1 MRKQSSGSAILDWA
15 VIIAAVA
22 LFTKTADVL
31 AYFAPTNINDF
42 FGSDMS
48 IWYGLLT
55 ALLVEGVALALH
67 FHPRARHYVPAEVV
81 KWFLLI
87 VVSGSCQIFDGYLV
101 QRTQSQMSEP
111 MKQVLSYGVPLI
123 PLLLVVFIFWIGK
136 LPDLDHDG
144 IPDVL
149 EHRPRPLSEPR
160 WKGVKPMWD
169 QFWQGLPSGTP
180 GQPRLTSYRST
191 SVPKEP
197 NEMAEVSLGGNGAR
211 PEGNPTIGSGKNHRQ
226 PLP

>member
-144 IPDVL
+144 IPDAW
-149 EHRPRPLSEPR
+149 EHHEQPVSRRPAQKQFPGIAPTITKTWNKV
-160 WKGVKPMWD
+160 WKGQYD
-169 QFWQGLPSGTP
+169 QTVSE
-180 GQPRLTSYRST
+180 
-191 SVPKEP
+191 EP
-197 NEMAEVSLGGNGAR
+197 DTDAVYAAEAA
-211 PEGNPTIGSGKNHRQ
+211 NPQVGSGNNHR
-226 PLP
+226 